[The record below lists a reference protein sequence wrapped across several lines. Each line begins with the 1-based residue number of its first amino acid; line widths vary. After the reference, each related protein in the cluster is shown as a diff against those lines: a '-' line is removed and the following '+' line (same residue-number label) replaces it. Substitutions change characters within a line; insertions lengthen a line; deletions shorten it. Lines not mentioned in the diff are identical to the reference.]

1 MIHSSEWFSL
11 LYKKLRLF
19 LLGAKNRG
27 AGKDYRLSAAEAPGV
42 YDGSGFPCR
51 VSVARMPL
59 IDEIFRVKNSM
70 ACCGVSAVKM
80 TTPSCA
86 PKVLHAPRTS
96 MPVLGLFSIALNSVA
111 TLLISDGSALIR
123 QT

>member
-11 LYKKLRLF
+11 LYKKPRLF

-27 AGKDYRLSAAEAPGV
+27 AGKGYRLSPEDPGV

-59 IDEIFRVKNSM
+59 IDEIFRVKNSI

-96 MPVLGLFSIALNSVA
+96 MPVLGLFSTLLSSVA
-111 TLLISDGSALIR
+111 TLLISEGSALIR